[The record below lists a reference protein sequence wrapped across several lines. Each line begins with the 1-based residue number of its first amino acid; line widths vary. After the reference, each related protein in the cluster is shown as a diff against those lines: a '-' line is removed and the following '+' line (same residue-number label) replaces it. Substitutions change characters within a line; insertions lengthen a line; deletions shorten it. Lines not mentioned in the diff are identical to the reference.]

1 MKSKVKFK
9 PQLLMIFLGLLCD
22 RKMWFSRMCAVSM
35 EEGSS
40 EHGIKCTIL
49 VNQSTMMQ
57 MAVNP
62 LDLGS
67 FVIRSIDISSH
78 GSIGTVFGL
87 LESTI
92 APYSMTYSATR
103 LIGQ

>member
-9 PQLLMIFLGLLCD
+9 PQLLMIFLGLLCG

-49 VNQSTMMQ
+49 VNRSTMMQ

-67 FVIRSIDISSH
+67 FMIRSIDISSH
-78 GSIGTVFGL
+78 GSIGTVFGCSSPTFL
-87 LESTI
+87 VLSVFV
-92 APYSMTYSATR
+92 
-103 LIGQ
+103 L